1 MSKFLEPLKAGFD
14 FLTPYPYL
22 QALIVIGAFIILAKI
37 VDLIISRTVAR
48 LVSRTETRL
57 DDHFISLMHRPIFAT
72 IASIGLLISLEI
84 IELQESLQVVV
95 EAIIET
101 LLIFIWVM
109 FALQASRILLS
120 AMSRQA
126 RRFEFVQ
133 PTTEPLLKNALAVL
147 LFLAG
152 VYAIM
157 VAWNINVTGLVAS
170 AGIVGLALSFAAQ
183 DTLSNLFAGV
193 AILADKP
200 YRIGDFIIIDSGER
214 GEVTHIGLRSTR
226 LLTRDDVEISIPN
239 SVMGNA
245 KIINEAGGP
254 PKRYRVRASIGVAY
268 GSDIDDVMQILV
280 RIGMENERVLSNPEP
295 RARFRK
301 FGESSLDFDLLCW
314 IAQPVFRGLIV
325 HELNCEIYRQFAAN
339 DIQIPFPQRDL
350 YIKEMSP
357 SGGDTS
363 G

>member
-1 MSKFLEPLKAGFD
+1 MERLISVITESFAFLQ
-14 FLTPYPYL
+14 PYPYL
-22 QALIVIGAFIILAKI
+22 TALIIIVVFLVLAKL
-37 VDLIISRTVAR
+37 VDVILTRIIARIVAR
-48 LVSRTETRL
+48 TSTRI
-57 DDHFISLMHRPIFAT
+57 DDQVITLLHRPIFT
-72 IASIGLLISLEI
+72 TVMSVGLFIAIRVIDLEASLRVI
-84 IELQESLQVVV
+84 VG
-95 EAIIET
+95 AIIQT
-101 LLIFIWVM
+101 LLILVWIV
-109 FALQASRILLS
+109 FAMRASALLLI
-120 AMSRQA
+120 AMSRQQ

-133 PTTEPLLKNALAVL
+133 PTTAPLLRNTVAVL

-200 YRIGDFIIIDSGER
+200 YQIGDVIIIDSGER

-254 PKRYRVRASIGVAY
+254 PRRFRVRASVGVAY
-268 GSDIDDVMQILV
+268 GSDIDNVIATLE
-280 RIGMENERVLSNPEP
+280 RIGQNHASVLSDPAP
-295 RARFRK
+295 RVRFRV
-301 FGESSLDFDLLCW
+301 FGDSSLDFDLLCW
-314 IAQPVFRGLIV
+314 IDEPVRRGFVV
-325 HELNCEIYRQFAAN
+325 HELNCEIYRKFAEAG
-339 DIQIPFPQRDL
+339 IQIPFPQRDM
-350 YIKEMSP
+350 YIKEMP
-357 SGGDTS
+357 ERANQAP
-363 G
+363 